1 VLGEDDI
8 LDRKYHLDRLIGE
21 GGMGA
26 VYLATHVI
34 LEKRVAIKLLHPQLS
49 ETAETLE
56 RFYREAR
63 ARRVPS
69 REAVAPRGGPA
80 RTGGAPPGG
89 NARLPGSRLDVEPLW
104 AIGGVP

>member
-1 VLGEDDI
+1 MLGEDDI

-49 ETAETLE
+49 ENAETLE

-80 RTGGAPPGG
+80 RTGGAPLEGTHAYRG
-89 NARLPGSRLDVEPLW
+89 RGLMSRPF
-104 AIGGVP
+104 GR